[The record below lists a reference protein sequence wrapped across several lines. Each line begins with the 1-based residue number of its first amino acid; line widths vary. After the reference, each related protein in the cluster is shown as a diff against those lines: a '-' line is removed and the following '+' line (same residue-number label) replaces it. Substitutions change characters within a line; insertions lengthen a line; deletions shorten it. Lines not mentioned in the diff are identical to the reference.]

1 MNKAE
6 SWFCAKV
13 IKINKPFVRLAKK
26 KREITLSETK
36 DGIQQGFSDLEKI
49 KKL

>member
-6 SWFCAKV
+6 SWFCGKV
-13 IKINKPFVRLAKK
+13 SKIDKPFMRLAKK

-36 DGIQQGFSDLEKI
+36 DGIQQGSSHLEKI